1 MKIFINILL
10 LTFSALSFCSCD
22 QSDIIEVPEYPK
34 KLVTFVVG
42 VSNNHDLRLGRF
54 DRGWSSEVGLSMG
67 VLDTYCWSEG
77 SEISPILSI
86 SDDSDQF
93 LVHAEEMF
101 FEICS
106 YRYYENFSSFPEG
119 GNTYHLEI
127 EDENF
132 GELYSEYTHPDIVPF
147 EIISMEYMGKGI
159 YEYDDLILDQNY
171 SESGHYYKL
180 AIEIDD
186 PDQPN
191 FYGINLSYTMSN
203 QMGSSSIFVAFNF
216 IDPQYDY
223 SKYLFGSNYGRDLK
237 DEFFNGEKYKLL
249 IKIFVSDFSFQ
260 GMNDYEPDEVKKLN
274 VVLRNYSPELYRY
287 YEETYLQSL
296 SEQDPNGAP
305 MPVQTNINGGFG
317 VFGGYAENLQ
327 SIEVDLVDLAEGD

>member
-127 EDENF
+127 EDKNF

-147 EIISMEYMGKGI
+147 EIISVDHVGRGV
-159 YEYDDLILDQNY
+159 YEYDAEGAYPLEGNY
-171 SESGHYYKL
+171 YEVTV
-180 AIEIDD
+180 EIDD
-186 PDQPN
+186 PQETN
-191 FYGINLSYTMSN
+191 YYGLSMDYKITHHW
-203 QMGSSSIFVAFNF
+203 GSHGYLLDFDY
-216 IDPQYDY
+216 IDPQHDY
-223 SKYLFGSNYGRDLK
+223 SEHLFGSNYGRNLK
-237 DEFFNGEKYKLL
+237 DEAFNGQRYQLIIRFFVDDLL
-249 IKIFVSDFSFQ
+249 LQLMQEEGSGFDKRIR
-260 GMNDYEPDEVKKLN
+260 L
-274 VVLRNYSPELYRY
+274 VLRSYSPELYRY
-287 YEETYLQSL
+287 YEETYFQSL

-305 MPVQTNINGGFG
+305 MPVQTNIDGGFG